1 MKLRIFTIKR
11 VTGLCFVRTS
21 VIMIF
26 AFITIIKTSV
36 SLEKKKTLLIK
47 FTRNYIRDP
56 HSVISISS
64 LARIVM
70 TSLSVFLT
78 VVSAVSLS

>member
-36 SLEKKKTLLIK
+36 SLEKKTLLIK

-64 LARIVM
+64 LARILM

-78 VVSAVSLS
+78 VVSAVSSS